1 MPDQPSVSHFRRWR
15 CVLLLKSSSLIGI
28 EILERGFDFV
38 QTSKR
43 QRTCLSAEDTVG
55 HAGRPGIATLV
66 ELHDQ
71 IIDQCNGS
79 LTLHEPY
86 GKRILAY
93 DNAHAFRPPRKF
105 PDGYFKFPRLCSPK
119 FPQAGRFN
127 YGVVAAS
134 QVGLAAASFSR

>member
-43 QRTCLSAEDTVG
+43 QWTCLSAEDTVG

-66 ELHDQ
+66 EHHDQ

-93 DNAHAFRPPRKF
+93 DNAHAFRPPRDRGNQQGTKM
-105 PDGYFKFPRLCSPK
+105 
-119 FPQAGRFN
+119 
-127 YGVVAAS
+127 VH
-134 QVGLAAASFSR
+134 